1 GPVGDPGGNTGA
13 SRPGI
18 PVNSALRQRLLS
30 SQQASDAAGYLG
42 QYIEELLLCGAEV
55 LPFLPPDAK
64 ASLLA
69 IARRQGLLTDAALA
83 MLVDSSWTSLDISE
97 SCVTDAGLQT
107 ALQTTPHLSSL
118 DLTGCIVS
126 LKTVRTLGSWCDQLQ
141 VLRIGQTASKAM
153 SYSRLSQLTKLIWPR
168 IPIKTAEMLAR
179 KFPRILVN
187 PQPGSCSSLADPAI
201 ALDEAAMQNVAPF
214 SEQEQIQEPEQQE
227 HLVPLSER
235 FRLAYVSRAERIAA
249 KAERNYQQRKR
260 RELRNNTVL
269 QALARF
275 KFL

>member
-1 GPVGDPGGNTGA
+1 MPLPTLPSVSPGAEADAWGDEADGPEDPSGNTSA

-18 PVNSALRQRLLS
+18 YAISALRQRLLS
-30 SQQASDAAGYLG
+30 SQQASVSTETGQGVTGPYSLQAYCLGYLG
-42 QYIEELLLCGAEV
+42 QYVEELLLCGAEV

-69 IARRQGLLTDAALA
+69 IARRQGLLTDPALA

-107 ALQTTPHLSSL
+107 ALQTTPHLLSL

-126 LKTVRTLGSWCDQLQ
+126 QRTVRSLGSWCDQLQ
-141 VLRIGQTASKAM
+141 VLRIGCTN
-153 SYSRLSQLTKLIWPR
+153 
-168 IPIKTAEMLAR
+168 
-179 KFPRILVN
+179 ILDDHVW
-187 PQPGSCSSLADPAI
+187 A
-201 ALDEAAMQNVAPF
+201 
-214 SEQEQIQEPEQQE
+214 EQIQEPEQQE